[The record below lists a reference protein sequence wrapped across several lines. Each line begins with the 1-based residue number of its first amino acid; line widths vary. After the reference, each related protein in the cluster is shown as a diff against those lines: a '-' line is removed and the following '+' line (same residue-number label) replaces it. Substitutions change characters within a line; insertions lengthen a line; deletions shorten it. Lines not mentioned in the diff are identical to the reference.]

1 MSVESSENLPK
12 KSEPPKNRSK
22 KMILAIGVI
31 LVLAGAATLIAIA
44 YLITDALIKPE
55 DFGPINFLLDKLTGT
70 ERAIT
75 ITTESGHF
83 IFGFDQPVGTLLL
96 VLMCIWVLSAVT
108 GIIRTIISTGLKLV
122 DVANSWRN

>member
-44 YLITDALIKPE
+44 YLITDALINPE

>member
-31 LVLAGAATLIAIA
+31 LVLAGAATLILIA

-55 DFGPINFLLDKLTGT
+55 NFGPINFLLDKITGT

-96 VLMCIWVLSAVT
+96 VLMCIWVLSAIT

-122 DVANSWRN
+122 DTANNWRN

>member
-1 MSVESSENLPK
+1 MSVESSENPPK
-12 KSEPPKNRSK
+12 KREPSKNRSK
-22 KMILAIGVI
+22 KMILIIGVI

-55 DFGPINFLLDKLTGT
+55 NFGPINFLLDKITGT

-83 IFGFDQPVGTLLL
+83 IFGFDQPVGTMLL